1 MPDANEEKVA
11 APLRA
16 FHAAALGLLR
26 LERRFDP
33 FFRPLLDAVLREP
46 LTALTQGLI
55 NLLRKDAAAGLAEE
69 TPLPG
74 EAAFLDTIIADMGAY
89 MRAHYRPGTFER
101 AGNTKTHGVV
111 RGEFIVRDDLPAE
124 LRHGVFAA
132 PRTFRAWVRF
142 GGPGPALP
150 PDIDDVGVLS
160 IGIKLMGVPGPKLL
174 DDEQAT
180 QDFTGISTPTFTTPD
195 VRENAKL
202 QAAIRRGTPL
212 FYFINPFDS
221 HVLDGIMNGLW
232 SRTQTSPLETAYW
245 SCVPYLLGEGRAM
258 QYSVRPRSTARSRV
272 PRLPFRPPDNY
283 LREAM
288 AATLAQRDAEFDF
301 YVQVQ
306 TDPRRMPIEN
316 AGVRWPE
323 RLSPPVPAAVLRL
336 PRQKFDSPAQLAFA
350 NNLSLNPWHCVAE
363 HRPLGNQNRARRRI
377 YQELSQLRQSMNGTP
392 HREPTGDEIFE

>member
-1 MPDANEEKVA
+1 MSVRRDVP

-33 FFRPLLDAVLREP
+33 FFRPLVDVLLREP
-46 LTALTQGLI
+46 LTGLTQFLI
-55 NLLRKDAAAGLAEE
+55 NLFRKDEDLALAQEK
-69 TPLPG
+69 PLPR
-74 EAAFLDTIIADMGAY
+74 EDEFLNTIVAEMGAY
-89 MRAHYRPGTFER
+89 MRSHYRPGTFER

-124 LRHGVFAA
+124 LRHGVFAE

-142 GGPGPALP
+142 GGPGPASP

-174 DDEQAT
+174 DDEHST

-195 VRENAKL
+195 VKENAKL
-202 QAAIRRGTPL
+202 QAAIGRGTPL

-221 HVLDGIMNGLW
+221 HFLDGVMNGLW
-232 SRTQTSPLETAYW
+232 SRTQTSPLETRYW
-245 SCVPYLLGEGRAM
+245 GCVPYLLGEGRAI
-258 QYSVRPRSTARSRV
+258 QYSVRPRSKARSRV
-272 PRLPFRPPDNY
+272 PLRPPDNY

-288 AATLAQRDAEFDF
+288 AATLARQDVELDF
-301 YVQVQ
+301 LVQVQ
-306 TDPRRMPIEN
+306 TDPHRMPVEN
-316 AGVRWPE
+316 ASVRWPE
-323 RLSPPVPAAVLRL
+323 RLSPAVPVATLRL

-350 NNLSLNPWHCVAE
+350 NNLSLNPWHCVPD

-377 YQELSQLRQSMNGTP
+377 YQELSRLRQSMNGSP
-392 HREPTGDEIFE
+392 HIEPTGDEVFE